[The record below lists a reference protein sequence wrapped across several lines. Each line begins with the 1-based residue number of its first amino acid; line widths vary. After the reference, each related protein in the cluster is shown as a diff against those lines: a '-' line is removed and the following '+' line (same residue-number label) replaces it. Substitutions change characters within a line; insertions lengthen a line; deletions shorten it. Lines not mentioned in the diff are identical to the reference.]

1 MREQENS
8 AMVKYLEELQKQDWE
23 EARKKKEQQKK
34 LAVSLF
40 LLKPGNTLLYFNF
53 LNLKRK

>member
-23 EARKKKEQQKK
+23 EAKKKKDQQKK
-34 LAVSLF
+34 LAVCLSVLF
-40 LLKPGNTLLYFNF
+40 
-53 LNLKRK
+53 